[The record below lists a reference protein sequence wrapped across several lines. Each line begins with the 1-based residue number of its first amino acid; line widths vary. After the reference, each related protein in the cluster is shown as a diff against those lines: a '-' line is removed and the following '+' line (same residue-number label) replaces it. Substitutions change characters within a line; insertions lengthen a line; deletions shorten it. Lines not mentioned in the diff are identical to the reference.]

1 MPLVCFL
8 YYQTFWKFFYKLSV
22 WSVLVQF
29 FTFLSRFFPPLQG
42 VSAKCIKCLFHGL
55 IFSTYNP
62 EGYSESCQ
70 TSKMALREKCPK
82 MEFFL
87 TCIFP
92 HLTVFRSNAGKY
104 GPEKTPYLDTFR
116 TVWSILNVGQGSEYT
131 NAYDLKRC
139 KSDTFGLFYII
150 SYLQIITD

>member
-8 YYQTFWKFFYKLSV
+8 YYETFWKNFYKLSV

-29 FTFLSRFFPPLQG
+29 FTFLSWFFPHLQG
-42 VSAKCIKCLFHGL
+42 VSAKCIKFLFHGL

-70 TSKMALREKCPK
+70 TSKMTLREKCPK

-87 TCIFP
+87 TCIFR

-116 TVWSILNVGQGSEYT
+116 TVKLSSKHWSFIKETTKIYNC
-131 NAYDLKRC
+131 AYLDTSGHE
-139 KSDTFGLFYII
+139 KSKV
-150 SYLQIITD
+150 